1 MNKKSWFVFGIIV
14 VAVIGGMV
22 YISTQNRLNI
32 NDVNTESLNNI
43 VKAESRNGNIADHT
57 YGNTNAKVVVIE
69 YVDYQC
75 PGCSTA
81 APKTKQVVDT
91 YKDNVMLIFR
101 NFPIASSHP
110 NARAAAATA
119 EAAGLQGKFWEMN
132 ELLFANRDNWNN
144 AEISERDAIFK
155 SYAEQLQLNIDKYKA
170 DIASAAVKS
179 KIDFD
184 LAIGRKH
191 GVTATPSFYVNGQAA
206 KMDDS
211 GSIESSVKDALKKAG
226 IQL

>member
-14 VAVIGGMV
+14 VVVIGGMV

-81 APKTKQVVDT
+81 APKAKQVVDT

-110 NARAAAATA
+110 NASQRR
-119 EAAGLQGKFWEMN
+119 
-132 ELLFANRDNWNN
+132 FAQKLW
-144 AEISERDAIFK
+144 
-155 SYAEQLQLNIDKYKA
+155 
-170 DIASAAVKS
+170 
-179 KIDFD
+179 
-184 LAIGRKH
+184 
-191 GVTATPSFYVNGQAA
+191 
-206 KMDDS
+206 
-211 GSIESSVKDALKKAG
+211 
-226 IQL
+226 